1 VTSTPRRTQQQR
13 REATITKLLDA
24 TVDALGEVGYAR
36 TTVQEICTRADVSQ
50 GGLFRHFP
58 TRLDLVIAAADEVRA
73 RQFEA
78 FSKGLANVGS
88 DSLAACLRLVR
99 EACRAPMNAAWYELL
114 IASRHDAELRE
125 RLAPLAARYH
135 AEIAEFARAQAAEL
149 PLPPES
155 VDTVIFT
162 IVHLFDGEAL
172 AAAVHPQPE
181 QEDLRLRML
190 EHLLRGGSLY
200 DPVQP
205 AIPSTNG

>member
-1 VTSTPRRTQQQR
+1 MSAVPPTARRTQQQR
-13 REATITKLLDA
+13 REATIAKLLDA

-36 TTVQEICTRADVSQ
+36 TTVQEICSRADVSQ

-58 TRLDLVIAAADEVRA
+58 TRLDLVIAAADEVRM

-78 FSKGLANVGS
+78 FSKGLANVGT
-88 DSLAACLRLVR
+88 DSISTCLRLVR

-114 IASRHDAELRE
+114 IASRSDAELRD

-135 AEIAEFARAQAAEL
+135 AEIAEFARSQAGEL
-149 PLPPES
+149 PIPPALM
-155 VDTVIFT
+155 DTVIFT

-181 QEDLRLRML
+181 QEELRMQML
-190 EHLLRGGSLY
+190 ENLLRGGSLHSSAAET
-200 DPVQP
+200 V
-205 AIPSTNG
+205 

>member
-1 VTSTPRRTQQQR
+1 MNAPRRTQRQR

-24 TVDALGEVGYAR
+24 TVDALAEVGYAR

-78 FSKGLANVGS
+78 VSKGLANVGT
-88 DSLAACLRLVR
+88 DSIATCLRLVR

-114 IASRHDAELRE
+114 IAARHDAQLRE
-125 RLAPLAARYH
+125 RLAPMCATYH
-135 AEIAEFARAQAAEL
+135 AEIAEFARAQAVDL
-149 PLPPES
+149 PIPPQLL
-155 VDTVIFT
+155 DTVIFT

-190 EHLLRGGSLY
+190 EDLLHGGTLY
-200 DPVQP
+200 GPAGQA